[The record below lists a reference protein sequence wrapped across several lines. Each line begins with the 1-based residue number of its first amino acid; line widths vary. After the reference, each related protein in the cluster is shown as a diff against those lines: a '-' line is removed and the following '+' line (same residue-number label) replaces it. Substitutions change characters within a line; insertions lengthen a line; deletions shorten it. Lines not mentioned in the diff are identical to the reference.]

1 MVRLERVTKIFHD
14 TDTVAIKDLDF
25 YMKPGELCFL
35 KGKSGCG
42 KTTLLRLLLGE
53 LKADEGN
60 VYVNGKNLAQ
70 IDRKQLPYY
79 RRNIGFIFQDYK
91 LIEDM
96 DIFQNVALT
105 KYVSGV
111 ANRNVT
117 VQVAHAL
124 RMVGLENYFKRY
136 PGELSGGE
144 RQRVAIARALVGNP
158 LLVLADEPTGN
169 LDPAGSRAIMELLVQ
184 IHDMLGITMLVATHD
199 NEAIEGIPGM
209 VFDLDSCIR
218 QQV

>member
-158 LLVLADEPTGN
+158 MLVLADEPTGN
-169 LDPAGSRAIMELLVQ
+169 MDPAGSRAIMELLVQ

-209 VFDLDSCIR
+209 VFDLDSCTR
-218 QQV
+218 QTV

>member
-158 LLVLADEPTGN
+158 MLVLADEPTGN
-169 LDPAGSRAIMELLVQ
+169 MDPAGSRAIMELLVQ
-184 IHDMLGITMLVATHD
+184 SHDMLGITMLVATHD

-209 VFDLDSCIR
+209 VFDLDSCTR
-218 QQV
+218 QTV

>member
-158 LLVLADEPTGN
+158 MLVLADEPTGN
-169 LDPAGSRAIMELLVQ
+169 MDPAGSRAIMELLVQ

-209 VFDLDSCIR
+209 VFDLNSCTR
-218 QQV
+218 QTV

>member
-124 RMVGLENYFKRY
+124 RMVGLEDYFKRY

-158 LLVLADEPTGN
+158 MLVLADEPTGN

-184 IHDMLGITMLVATHD
+184 IHDMLGITMLIATHD
-199 NEAIEGIPGM
+199 NEAIEGIPGK
-209 VFDLDSCIR
+209 VFDLDSCIQ

>member
-124 RMVGLENYFKRY
+124 RMVGLEDYFKRY

-158 LLVLADEPTGN
+158 MLVLADEPTGN

-184 IHDMLGITMLVATHD
+184 IHDMLGITMLIATHD

>member
-14 TDTVAIKDLDF
+14 TDTVVIKDLDF

-124 RMVGLENYFKRY
+124 RMVGLEDYFKRY

-158 LLVLADEPTGN
+158 MLVLADEPTGN

-209 VFDLDSCIR
+209 VFDLDSCTR
-218 QQV
+218 QTV

>member
-14 TDTVAIKDLDF
+14 TDTVVIKDLDF

-124 RMVGLENYFKRY
+124 RMVGLEDYYKRY

-158 LLVLADEPTGN
+158 MLVLADEPTGN

-218 QQV
+218 

>member
-124 RMVGLENYFKRY
+124 RMVGLEDYFKRY

-158 LLVLADEPTGN
+158 MLVLADEPTGN
-169 LDPAGSRAIMELLVQ
+169 MDPAGSRAIMELLVH

-209 VFDLDSCIR
+209 VFDLDSCTR
-218 QQV
+218 QPV

>member
-144 RQRVAIARALVGNP
+144 RQRVAIARALVGNTM
-158 LLVLADEPTGN
+158 LVLADEPTGN
-169 LDPAGSRAIMELLVQ
+169 MDPAGSRAIMELLVQ

-209 VFDLDSCIR
+209 VFDLDSCTR
-218 QQV
+218 QTV

>member
-124 RMVGLENYFKRY
+124 RLVGLENYFKRD

-158 LLVLADEPTGN
+158 MLVLADEPTGN
-169 LDPAGSRAIMELLVQ
+169 MDPAGSRAIMELLVQ

-209 VFDLDSCIR
+209 VFDLDSCTR
-218 QQV
+218 QTV

>member
-144 RQRVAIARALVGNP
+144 RQRFAIARALVGNP
-158 LLVLADEPTGN
+158 MLVLADEPTGN
-169 LDPAGSRAIMELLVQ
+169 MDPAGSRAIMELLVQ

-209 VFDLDSCIR
+209 VFDLDSCTR
-218 QQV
+218 QTV

>member
-14 TDTVAIKDLDF
+14 TDTVAIKDLNF

-124 RMVGLENYFKRY
+124 RMVGLEDYFKRY

-158 LLVLADEPTGN
+158 MLVLADEPTGN

>member
-124 RMVGLENYFKRY
+124 RMVGLEDYFKRY

-158 LLVLADEPTGN
+158 MLVLADEPTGN

-218 QQV
+218 QPV

>member
-60 VYVNGKNLAQ
+60 VYVHGKNLAQ

-158 LLVLADEPTGN
+158 MLVLADEPTGN
-169 LDPAGSRAIMELLVQ
+169 MDPAGSRAIMELLVQ

-209 VFDLDSCIR
+209 VFDLDSCTR
-218 QQV
+218 QTV

>member
-14 TDTVAIKDLDF
+14 TDTVAIKDLNF

-96 DIFQNVALT
+96 NIFQNVALT
-105 KYVSGV
+105 KYVSGG

-117 VQVAHAL
+117 IQVAHTL
-124 RMVGLENYFKRY
+124 RMVGLEDYFKRY

-158 LLVLADEPTGN
+158 MLVLADEPTGN

-184 IHDMLGITMLVATHD
+184 IHNMLGITMLVATHD

>member
-70 IDRKQLPYY
+70 IDRKQIPYY

-124 RMVGLENYFKRY
+124 RMVGLEDYFKRY

-158 LLVLADEPTGN
+158 MLVLADEPTGN

-218 QQV
+218 QPV

>member
-124 RMVGLENYFKRY
+124 RMVGLEDYFKRY

-158 LLVLADEPTGN
+158 MLVLADEPTGN

>member
-124 RMVGLENYFKRY
+124 RMVGLEDYYKRY

-158 LLVLADEPTGN
+158 MLVLADEPTGN
-169 LDPAGSRAIMELLVQ
+169 MDPAGSRAIMELLVQ

-209 VFDLDSCIR
+209 VFDLDSCTR
-218 QQV
+218 QTV

>member
-14 TDTVAIKDLDF
+14 TDTVVIKDLDF

-124 RMVGLENYFKRY
+124 RMVGLEDYYKRY

-158 LLVLADEPTGN
+158 MLVLADEPTGN

-218 QQV
+218 QPV

>member
-25 YMKPGELCFL
+25 YMKPGEFCFL

-124 RMVGLENYFKRY
+124 RMVGLEDYFKRY

-158 LLVLADEPTGN
+158 MLVLADEPTGN

-218 QQV
+218 QPV

>member
-1 MVRLERVTKIFHD
+1 MVRLEQVTKIFHD

-70 IDRKQLPYY
+70 IDRKQIPYY

-124 RMVGLENYFKRY
+124 RMVGLEDYFKRY

-158 LLVLADEPTGN
+158 MLVLADEPTGN